1 MVEYF
6 EEQLQEIDRRI
17 IIMLDSL
24 DQLTPEDGALAMKWL
39 PKNISSNVSFILSTL
54 PGKEYMVLPALEV
67 YLICFYIDDVVTFHF
82 YLILFSKP

>member
-6 EEQLQEIDRRI
+6 EEQLQEIDRKV

-39 PKNISSNVSFILSTL
+39 PKNIPSNISFILSTL
-54 PGKEYMVLPALEV
+54 PGKEYVVLPALKV
-67 YLICFYIDDVVTFHF
+67 STLLIYNMRQYRTHF
-82 YLILFSKP
+82 WF

>member
-6 EEQLQEIDRRI
+6 EGQLQDIDRRI

-39 PKNISSNVSFILSTL
+39 PKSVPGNVSFVLSTL
-54 PGKEYMVLPALEV
+54 PGKEYLVLPALKV
-67 YLICFYIDDVVTFHF
+67 STVLIYM
-82 YLILFSKP
+82 LPN